1 MPEAETPKPES
12 KPSKTLYVIPPLRK
26 KRAETPVPRA
36 KKVTAK
42 APPPE
47 PKAPPEPKQTAG
59 SGSKRYPHVL
69 NEPPKAKASPPE
81 PKAKA
86 PPPAPKA
93 KAPPPP
99 PAKRAEEGG
108 VQKITGQT
116 EAWWRRQGMG
126 ILKDQAQLR
135 GRKFTDREI
144 KGDRAQGIPRFMKE
158 DYLRVML
165 ELLKKEQ

>member
-1 MPEAETPKPES
+1 MPEAETPKRET

-69 NEPPKAKASPPE
+69 NEPPKAKASTPPSQYPLHE
-81 PKAKA
+81 TSEEVNIPNCGAVFA
-86 PPPAPKA
+86 IVTALVVHCIPAA
-93 KAPPPP
+93 S
-99 PAKRAEEGG
+99 
-108 VQKITGQT
+108 ITTQ
-116 EAWWRRQGMG
+116 
-126 ILKDQAQLR
+126 
-135 GRKFTDREI
+135 
-144 KGDRAQGIPRFMKE
+144 
-158 DYLRVML
+158 
-165 ELLKKEQ
+165 

>member
-1 MPEAETPKPES
+1 MPDAETLKPES
-12 KPSKTLYVIPPLRK
+12 KPSKPLYVIPPLRK

-47 PKAPPEPKQTAG
+47 GPEG
-59 SGSKRYPHVL
+59 
-69 NEPPKAKASPPE
+69 
-81 PKAKA
+81 KAKA

-116 EAWWRRQGMG
+116 EAWWRKQGMG
-126 ILKDQAQLR
+126 ILKEQAELR
-135 GRKFTDREI
+135 GRRFEDWET
-144 KGDRAQGIPRFMKE
+144 KGNRAQGIPKFKRE

-165 ELLKKEQ
+165 ELLKKEK

>member
-1 MPEAETPKPES
+1 MPEAETPKPEP

-26 KRAETPVPRA
+26 KRTETPVPRA

-47 PKAPPEPKQTAG
+47 PKAKASPPEPK
-59 SGSKRYPHVL
+59 
-69 NEPPKAKASPPE
+69 AKAPPPE

-99 PAKRAEEGG
+99 PAKRAEESARA
-108 VQKITGQT
+108 QKITGESPSFWAKQT
-116 EAWWRRQGMG
+116 IP
-126 ILKDQAQLR
+126 ILKEQAQLR
-135 GRKFTDREI
+135 GRYFETSEI
-144 KGDRAQGIPRFMKE
+144 KGDPGQGIPKFKKA

-165 ELLKKEQ
+165 ELLKKEK